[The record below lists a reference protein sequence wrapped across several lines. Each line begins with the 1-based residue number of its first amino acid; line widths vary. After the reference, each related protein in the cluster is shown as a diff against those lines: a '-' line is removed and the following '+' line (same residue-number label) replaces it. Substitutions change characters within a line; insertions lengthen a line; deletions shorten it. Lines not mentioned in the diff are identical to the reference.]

1 VSRPAVFLDRDG
13 TLNVKPPE
21 HEYLTSPEEFS
32 WLPGA
37 VHGAAR
43 LARAGYVL
51 AVASNQRGVARGL
64 VEPGVLTAIEA
75 FIQRGM
81 ARYECAIAAFRYCP
95 HEESAGCNCR
105 KPRPGLLLDLARD
118 LDLDLSRS
126 WMIGDSDTD
135 VLAGQAAG
143 CRTVLI
149 GPARP
154 TCTPDLIAPSLDVAS
169 SLILGDRGSGAGT
182 EDLHPPDRRR
192 SPPSRLK
199 ALG

>member
-1 VSRPAVFLDRDG
+1 VSRRAIFLDRDG

-21 HEYLTSPEEFS
+21 HEYLTAPEDFA

-37 VHGAAR
+37 QRGAAR
-43 LARAGYVL
+43 LAHAGYVL
-51 AVASNQRGVARGL
+51 VVASNQRGVARGL
-64 VEPGVLTAIEA
+64 VEPAVLRAIEA
-75 FIQRGM
+75 LIQRGLG
-81 ARYECAIAAFRYCP
+81 RFDCVIAAFRYCP
-95 HEESAGCNCR
+95 HEESAGCECR

-126 WMIGDSDTD
+126 WMIGDSNTD

-154 TCTPDLIAPSLDVAS
+154 TCAPDLIAPSLDVAS
-169 SLILGDRGSGAGT
+169 ALILADRSSSAGNRDHEART
-182 EDLHPPDRRR
+182 
-192 SPPSRLK
+192 S
-199 ALG
+199 A

>member
-21 HEYLTSPEEFS
+21 HEYLTAADGFS

-37 VHGAAR
+37 QQGAAR

-51 AVASNQRGVARGL
+51 VVASNQRGVARGI
-64 VEPGVLTAIEA
+64 VEPSALRAVEA
-75 FIQRGM
+75 LIQRGLE
-81 ARYECAIAAFRYCP
+81 RHDCAIAAFRYCP
-95 HEESAGCNCR
+95 HEESADCNCR

-118 LDLDLSRS
+118 LELDLSRS
-126 WMIGDSDTD
+126 WMIGDSDSD

-149 GPARP
+149 GTASE
-154 TCTPDLIAPSLDVAS
+154 TCKPDVIAPSLEVAS
-169 SLILGDRGSGAGT
+169 ALIVGERPTSDRV
-182 EDLHPPDRRR
+182 
-192 SPPSRLK
+192 SREHV
-199 ALG
+199 